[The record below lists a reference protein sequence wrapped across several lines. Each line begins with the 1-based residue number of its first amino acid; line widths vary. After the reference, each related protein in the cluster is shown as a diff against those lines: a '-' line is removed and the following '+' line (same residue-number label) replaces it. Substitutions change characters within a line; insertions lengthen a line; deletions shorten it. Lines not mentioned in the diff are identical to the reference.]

1 MTELQE
7 VAAELVGPYRVWL
20 KDEREELSYLSA
32 RNFLSGQMDDTD
44 AVMDGVADLLVELVR
59 RDVCP

>member
-7 VAAELVGPYRVWL
+7 VAENLLGLYLVWL

-44 AVMDGVADLLVELVR
+44 AVMDGVADALVELVR

>member
-7 VAAELVGPYRVWL
+7 VAENLLGLYLVWL

-44 AVMDGVADLLVELVR
+44 AVMDGVADELVELVR

>member
-7 VAAELVGPYRVWL
+7 VAENLLGPYLVWL

-32 RNFLSGQMDDTD
+32 RNFLSSQMDDTD
-44 AVMDGVADLLVELVR
+44 AVMDGVADELVALAGR
-59 RDVCP
+59 EL

>member
-7 VAAELVGPYRVWL
+7 VAAELLGLYLVWL

-44 AVMDGVADLLVELVR
+44 AVMDGVADALVELVR
-59 RDVCP
+59 REL